1 MATQTDP
8 SEIVPPVGMAGL
20 YSLKAP
26 YTALVREQI
35 EYTCTKV
42 TSLMGAIAAGED
54 PYADVYQPAGDT
66 QENYDADLAL
76 NRCLITLQSSLGDS
90 VVFPSSAMNGLPNAD
105 GVRYISAVLGVSLS
119 ALPED
124 FDLTDLKADIS
135 DMVFE
140 KIGVRSTVYGSTIG
154 GTMILSHDTHEGIEA
169 ARLANVVL
177 VPSNMARVK
186 QLELEKTALQAQL
199 AQLQD
204 WVIANLPPPTPPG
217 P

>member
-54 PYADVYQPAGDT
+54 PLNDVYKANGDT
-66 QENYDADLAL
+66 DASFEDDLSF
-76 NRCLITLQSSLGDS
+76 NRCLITLQSALGDS
-90 VVFPSSAMNGLPNAD
+90 VVFPSSAMNGLPTAD
-105 GVRYISAVLGVSLS
+105 GVRYISAVLGISLS

-124 FDLTDLKADIS
+124 FDLTQLKDDIS
-135 DMVFE
+135 DLVFE
-140 KIGVRSTVYGSTIG
+140 TIGVRSTVYGSTIG
-154 GTMILSHDTHEGIEA
+154 GTMILAHDTHEGIES
-169 ARLANVVL
+169 ARQANVVL
-177 VPSNMARVK
+177 KPSNMARVR
-186 QLELEKTALQAQL
+186 QLEIEKTALQAQL
-199 AQLQD
+199 TQLQN
-204 WVIANLPPPTPPG
+204 WVIANLPPPPP
-217 P
+217 